1 MAYIDGIKNKNTL
14 YEIRDT
20 KTASALNTLA
30 EYGDAEIAIGS
41 FVPGGIN
48 SNGQDINTSSQLTY
62 SRRSKDFLPIETA
75 PVIVHT
81 KGGVTLYLRFF
92 DDAGN
97 ILTNSENAAYISV
110 GSSQSVNVNVQYS
123 KTVDMTA
130 FNSAA
135 VKYKI
140 IFAVAQNAES
150 LPNLTVDNIRLSAG
164 HKLAT
169 AGELAAVADQNL
181 PNVWGLF
188 RNAVCIGDSLTRGY
202 YSAYASGE
210 RNRDYGYPS
219 ALARL
224 TGMNV
229 WNYGLSG
236 TNPDEWLANAT
247 LAQEDYSRF
256 DAAFIAFGQNRST
269 QTDAEYQEMYLNVL
283 ARLKTA
289 NPNMVIFCL
298 SNPGP
303 KQNTNIQAIVAAAT
317 ASSGYSY
324 VYFLDITGGDYA
336 AHRTDG
342 THLDAIG
349 YSLLAESVKIA
360 VEKLYISDPSTIYI
374 PLTKD
379 NVITDPVNP
388 LGEAEERINELVSY
402 KRETYTL
409 ETNDHL
415 WAQGGISSST
425 GAHYA
430 NSKRIRTQSIIPG
443 YYGTELD
450 DGYEAAIYAYAD
462 NNASNFI
469 GIWDGKIFIKSS
481 DVLWCTGS
489 IWFED
494 INPNYYYKLAVK
506 KTGAEEEDI
515 TPNENSHVRF
525 FTKSAG
531 QRLDDLESAVKSL
544 GNLEKNR
551 GLTPAQLQ
559 AICASGHAPDYF
571 DIGDI
576 IYIDWT
582 DYTNSDNPVAYHVP
596 HVVVH
601 FGDVEDPEGNI
612 HRNGMY
618 LQWMYGT
625 PYPIIFD
632 EPEAVVANDATFQ
645 SGYYY
650 YTKNTDGTYT
660 EQEVTAGDT
669 IPSGTT
675 YYKHYRTGMAGR
687 IARGSSDYSQSA
699 YRQWLN
705 STAGVGEWW
714 TAQHPSDVAPAHA
727 ATKPGFLTGYSSDW
741 LAIFKPT
748 KVQFLKDNT
757 VDQREL
763 AVMYDRFFLPS
774 TEQVYGIST
783 NGREGTYWEYWKEL
797 TGLSAPSAAVNERRC
812 IPRMSD
818 LTGAPVY
825 LQLRTCYS
833 SDSRLLYSIDANGSV
848 GRHNANNN
856 YCCLPATV
864 IY

>member
-1 MAYIDGIKNKNTL
+1 MAYIDGIKKKNTL

-48 SNGQDINTSSQLTY
+48 SNGEDINTSSQLTY

-110 GSSQSVNVNVQYS
+110 GSSQAANVNVQYS
-123 KTVDMTA
+123 KTVDMTE
-130 FNSAA
+130 FNAAA

-202 YSAYASGE
+202 YSAYASGK
-210 RNRDYGYPS
+210 RNRDYGYPN
-219 ALARL
+219 ALAQL

-229 WNYGLSG
+229 WNFGLSG
-236 TNPDEWLANAT
+236 SNPDGWLADAT

-289 NPNMVIFCL
+289 NTNMVIFCL

-303 KQNTNIQAIVAAAT
+303 KQNTDIQAIVNAAT
-317 ASSGYSY
+317 DSSGSYQYSY
-324 VYFLDITGGDYA
+324 VYFLDISGGDYA

-349 YSLLAESVKIA
+349 YSMLAESVKIA
-360 VEKLYISDPSTIYI
+360 VEKLYISDPSAIYI
-374 PLTKD
+374 SQTKD
-379 NVITDPVNP
+379 NVVTDPVNP
-388 LGEAEERINELVSY
+388 LGEAEERITGLE
-402 KRETYTL
+402 ETV
-409 ETNDHL
+409 
-415 WAQGGISSST
+415 
-425 GAHYA
+425 
-430 NSKRIRTQSIIPG
+430 
-443 YYGTELD
+443 
-450 DGYEAAIYAYAD
+450 
-462 NNASNFI
+462 AS
-469 GIWDGKIFIKSS
+469 
-481 DVLWCTGS
+481 LT
-489 IWFED
+489 
-494 INPNYYYKLAVK
+494 
-506 KTGAEEEDI
+506 
-515 TPNENSHVRF
+515 
-525 FTKSAG
+525 
-531 QRLDDLESAVKSL
+531 
-544 GNLEKNR
+544 NLEKNR
-551 GLTPAQLQ
+551 GFTPAQLQ

-582 DYTNSDNPVAYHVP
+582 DYADANNPVTYHVP

-601 FGDVEDPEGNI
+601 FGDVEDQEGNI

-625 PYPIIFD
+625 PSNGSIAFD
-632 EPEAVVANDATFQ
+632 AKEQIVAEEAIFQ

-650 YTKNTDGTYT
+650 YTKDEEDVFT
-660 EQEVTAGDT
+660 EQQVTAGT
-669 IPSGTT
+669 AIPSGTT
-675 YYKHYRTGMAGR
+675 YYKHYRSGVAQR
-687 IARGSSDYSQSA
+687 LQFGSNDYSQSA

-705 STAGVGEWW
+705 SDADAGEWW
-714 TAQHPSDVAPAHA
+714 TAQHPSDVAPSTA
-727 ATKPGFLTGYSSDW
+727 ATRPGFLKGYSAEW
-741 LAIFKPT
+741 RAIFKPS
-748 KVQFLKDNT
+748 KVQFVKNSVVDNGE
-757 VDQREL
+757 V
-763 AVMYDRFFLPS
+763 AVMYDTFFLPS
-774 TEQVYGIST
+774 LEQVYGANSR
-783 NGREGTYWEYWKEL
+783 NGVEGTYWEYWKEV
-797 TGLSAPSAAVNERRC
+797 TGLEAPTNGNSTNTVEARTIWRIDDLEGNRRQM
-812 IPRMSD
+812 R
-818 LTGAPVY
+818 
-825 LQLRTCYS
+825 LRTCRN
-833 SDSRLLYSIDANGSV
+833 SDDRSTYVIHNGYITYQTAYN
-848 GRHNANNN
+848 G
-856 YCCLPATV
+856 YTTIPATV